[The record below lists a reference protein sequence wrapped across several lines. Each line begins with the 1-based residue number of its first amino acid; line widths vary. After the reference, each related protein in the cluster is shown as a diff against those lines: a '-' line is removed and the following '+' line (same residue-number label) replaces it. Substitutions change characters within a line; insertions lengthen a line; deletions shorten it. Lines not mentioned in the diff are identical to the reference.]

1 MIKLYGRHAWTGQL
15 YVVQAYMNAL
25 IQNFKIKM
33 ISTLHGGIACYY
45 STVACMFLYLN
56 SLVRCLLNFSLPA

>member
-1 MIKLYGRHAWTGQL
+1 MEWMMKLYGRCAWTCQL

-33 ISTLHGGIACYY
+33 ISTLHGGIAHY
-45 STVACMFLYLN
+45 
-56 SLVRCLLNFSLPA
+56 